1 MLAPTETSYIV
12 RGVIPKKA
20 YTYQVRPTQC
30 TPTKSDKCRVNKAL
44 RGGTDQLFQVIAIE
58 DKGWTLEYNRGPT
71 TTFATSSEARQSK
84 VLGIIMQP
92 PDTNQS
98 RLSGSTLFWL
108 ACLRCVASLWL
119 SSVCATTR
127 DARQWE
133 VFRWGWNLIIV
144 SQSIIIINTNK
155 FNSGIWL
162 NIRRRK
168 WPGWLFW
175 RGKTGECPEGEK
187 FWHQ

>member
-92 PDTNQS
+92 ADTNQS
-98 RLSGSTLFWL
+98 RLSGSTLF
-108 ACLRCVASLWL
+108 
-119 SSVCATTR
+119 
-127 DARQWE
+127 
-133 VFRWGWNLIIV
+133 
-144 SQSIIIINTNK
+144 
-155 FNSGIWL
+155 
-162 NIRRRK
+162 
-168 WPGWLFW
+168 
-175 RGKTGECPEGEK
+175 
-187 FWHQ
+187 

>member
-12 RGVIPKKA
+12 RGVIPKIV

-58 DKGWTLEYNRGPT
+58 DKGWTLEYNRGTT

-84 VLGIIMQP
+84 VLRIIMQQP
-92 PDTNQS
+92 NTNQS
-98 RLSGSTLFWL
+98 RLSGSTLFWS

-127 DARQWE
+127 YARQWE
-133 VFRWGWNLIIV
+133 VFRWQRNLIIL
-144 SQSIIIINTNK
+144 S
-155 FNSGIWL
+155 
-162 NIRRRK
+162 
-168 WPGWLFW
+168 
-175 RGKTGECPEGEK
+175 
-187 FWHQ
+187 